1 MLFILIINKLLFLVC
16 DLLKSIIF
24 AYNFKF
30 INMKYVAYYRV
41 STKKQGVSG
50 LGLEAQKEAV
60 HRYIAP
66 ELIDKEFIEVE
77 TGTSKKKRPVLL
89 EALRLCKLHD
99 ATLLIAK
106 LDRLARNVS
115 FVSSLM
121 DSKVKFKAVDF
132 PEANELTIHILSAI
146 AQYEAKT
153 ISTRLKEAF
162 AIKRQRGDKMGAPE
176 HLTYKNRLM
185 GVDAI
190 KENAKNNLNNIK
202 AIAFIEKCIQ
212 TKYTLQGIANELNK
226 SQFKTAR
233 GKDFNPMQVS
243 RLIKQITNA

>member
-1 MLFILIINKLLFLVC
+1 
-16 DLLKSIIF
+16 
-24 AYNFKF
+24 
-30 INMKYVAYYRV
+30 MKYVAYYRV

-50 LGLEAQKEAV
+50 LGLEAQKDSV

-66 ELIDKEFIEVE
+66 ELIDAEFLEVE
-77 TGTSKKKRPVLL
+77 TGTSKKKRPILQKAL
-89 EALRLCKLHD
+89 ELCKKHD

-146 AQYEAKT
+146 AQHEAKI
-153 ISTRLKEAF
+153 ISSRIVDALAVKKRKGEIMGTPKNLTYNDRLKGVEV
-162 AIKRQRGDKMGAPE
+162 IKD
-176 HLTYKNRLM
+176 
-185 GVDAI
+185 
-190 KENAKNNLNNIK
+190 NAKNNSNNIK

-212 TKYTLQGIANELNK
+212 TKYTLHGIAYELNK
-226 SQFKTAR
+226 AQFRTA
-233 GKDFNPMQVS
+233 KDKAFNPMQVS
-243 RLIKQITNA
+243 RLIDKINQK

>member
-1 MLFILIINKLLFLVC
+1 
-16 DLLKSIIF
+16 
-24 AYNFKF
+24 
-30 INMKYVAYYRV
+30 MKYVAYYRV
-41 STKKQGVSG
+41 STKKQGASG

-66 ELIDKEFIEVE
+66 ELIDEEFIEVE
-77 TGTSKKKRPVLL
+77 TGTSKKKRPVLS

-146 AQYEAKT
+146 AQHEAKI
-153 ISTRLKEAF
+153 ISSRIVDALAVKKRKGETMGTPKNLTYNDRLKGIE
-162 AIKRQRGDKMGAPE
+162 
-176 HLTYKNRLM
+176 
-185 GVDAI
+185 AI

-212 TKYTLQGIANELNK
+212 TKYTLQSITNELNK
-226 SQFKTAR
+226 SQFKTAK
-233 GKDFNPMQVS
+233 GKEFSPMQVS
-243 RLIKQITNA
+243 RLINQIKKEKGLITHDVI